1 MKQQSAAQTASADS
15 DTSSHY
21 LQPER
26 TSDTRD
32 AQRHVI
38 QRLLQ
43 KIPHLVP
50 TLRDE
55 TTATGEVPT
64 PMDNTTAGEDNLE
77 LLKVIKMPRIVNLGQ
92 RCESFAAAQEWEGV
106 VTEIRPDVF
115 MADLVD
121 ITAQAR
127 EANELAEILIK
138 DIQEQ
143 DRQLFRVGAIFRW
156 VVGYHRTASGTKTR
170 GSRIHFRRP
179 LQLDPG
185 TKIPDLAFEDRP
197 SE

>member
-1 MKQQSAAQTASADS
+1 VKQQPAAQTASADS

-21 LQPER
+21 LQSER
-26 TSDTRD
+26 TTDTRD

-38 QRLLQ
+38 QGLLQ
-43 KIPHLVP
+43 KISQLVP
-50 TLRDE
+50 TPGDE
-55 TTATGEVPT
+55 TTAT
-64 PMDNTTAGEDNLE
+64 GEDNLE

-92 RCESFAAAQEWEGV
+92 RCESFAAVQEWEGV
-106 VTEIRPDVF
+106 VTEIHPDVF

-121 ITAQAR
+121 ITAQAL

-143 DRQLFRVGAIFRW
+143 DRHLFRVGAIFRW

-185 TKIPDLAFEDRP
+185 TKIPDLAFEGRP